1 MNYVLLDT
9 NIIIDMVVD
18 RRNQIN
24 NKLLNKFLKLL
35 DFDEI
40 KLVVPEI
47 IKTETYRHLNEEI
60 NNVGKQIEKV
70 LDNIGNLYGVSTLE
84 MEGLDLSVYKKK
96 ARKEL
101 NDALHFSIQN
111 ERLIK
116 QIFLSPLI

>member
-1 MNYVLLDT
+1 MYYVLLDT

-24 NKLLNKFLKLL
+24 NKLLNKFVKLL

-47 IKTETYRHLNEEI
+47 IKTETYRHLDKEI
-60 NNVGKQIEKV
+60 NNVRKQIKQV
-70 LDNIGNLYGVSTLE
+70 LDGIGNLYGVSTLE

-96 ARKEL
+96 LVKNL
-101 NDALHFSIQN
+101 MMH
-111 ERLIK
+111 
-116 QIFLSPLI
+116 

>member
-40 KLVVPEI
+40 NQKL
-47 IKTETYRHLNEEI
+47 L
-60 NNVGKQIEKV
+60 KQKHI
-70 LDNIGNLYGVSTLE
+70 DI
-84 MEGLDLSVYKKK
+84 
-96 ARKEL
+96 
-101 NDALHFSIQN
+101 
-111 ERLIK
+111 
-116 QIFLSPLI
+116 

>member
-47 IKTETYRHLNEEI
+47 IKTETYRHFNEEI

-84 MEGLDLSVYKKK
+84 M
-96 ARKEL
+96 
-101 NDALHFSIQN
+101 
-111 ERLIK
+111 
-116 QIFLSPLI
+116 

>member
-47 IKTETYRHLNEEI
+47 IKTETYRHLN
-60 NNVGKQIEKV
+60 
-70 LDNIGNLYGVSTLE
+70 
-84 MEGLDLSVYKKK
+84 
-96 ARKEL
+96 
-101 NDALHFSIQN
+101 
-111 ERLIK
+111 
-116 QIFLSPLI
+116 

>member
-24 NKLLNKFLKLL
+24 NKLLNKFVKLL

-47 IKTETYRHLNEEI
+47 IKTETYRHLNKEI

-70 LDNIGNLYGVSTLE
+70 LDDIGNLYGVSTLE
-84 MEGLDLSVYKKK
+84 MEGLDLSVYKKRPVK
-96 ARKEL
+96 
-101 NDALHFSIQN
+101 NSMMH
-111 ERLIK
+111 
-116 QIFLSPLI
+116 